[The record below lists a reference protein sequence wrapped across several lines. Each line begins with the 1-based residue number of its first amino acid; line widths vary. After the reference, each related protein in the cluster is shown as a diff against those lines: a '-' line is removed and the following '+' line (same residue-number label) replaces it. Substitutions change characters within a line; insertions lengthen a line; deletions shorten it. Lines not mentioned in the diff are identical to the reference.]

1 MRKIISISFISL
13 DGVIQ
18 SPGSPEEDPSGN
30 FSQGGWVA
38 PFNEDLD
45 NHLMQKLLQP
55 TDLLLGRKTFEIWEN
70 YWPENAGNWPGIN
83 DVTKVVLST
92 TKVNSHW
99 ANSVF
104 IKDLS
109 SIINLKNSAG
119 SDLKVWGSSKLVQLL
134 LENDLIDEFW
144 LMVFPLTLGTGKRLF
159 GEGVIPVAF
168 TLTESL
174 VTPNGVILVN
184 YKRKGPVVTGT
195 IGK

>member
-1 MRKIISISFISL
+1 MRKIISISFLSL

-18 SPGSPEEDPSGN
+18 SPGSPDEDPSNN
-30 FSQGGWVA
+30 FRFGGWVA

-45 NHLMQKLLQP
+45 NSLMQELLQP
-55 TDLLLGRKTFEIWEN
+55 SDLLLGRKTFEIWEN
-70 YWPENAGNWPGIN
+70 YWPANANNWPGIN
-83 DVTKVVLST
+83 EVTKFVLST
-92 TKVNSHW
+92 TKENSQW

-104 IKDLS
+104 VKDLS

-144 LMVFPLTLGTGKRLF
+144 LLFFPLTLGTGKRLF
-159 GEGVIPVAF
+159 GEGAFPVAF
-168 TLTESL
+168 ALTESFIS
-174 VTPNGVILVN
+174 PNGVITVN
-184 YKRKGPVVTGT
+184 YKRKGPIETGT

>member
-55 TDLLLGRKTFEIWEN
+55 TDLLLGRKTFEIWED
-70 YWPENAGNWPGIN
+70 YWPENAGNWPDIN
-83 DVTKVVLST
+83 EVTKFVFST
-92 TKVNSHW
+92 TKETSDW

-104 IKDLS
+104 VKDLS
-109 SIINLKNSAG
+109 SLINLKNSAG
-119 SDLKVWGSSKLVQLL
+119 PDLKVWGSSKLVQLL

-144 LMVFPLTLGTGKRLF
+144 LLIFPLTLGTGKRLF
-159 GEGVIPVAF
+159 GEGAIPVAF
-168 TLTESL
+168 TLTESF
-174 VTPNGVILVN
+174 VTPNGVILSQLQTE
-184 YKRKGPVVTGT
+184 GSG
-195 IGK
+195 

>member
-1 MRKIISISFISL
+1 MRKFISISFISL

-83 DVTKVVLST
+83 EVTKFVLSAT
-92 TKVNSHW
+92 REKSNW

-109 SIINLKNSAG
+109 SLISLKNSAG
-119 SDLKVWGSSKLVQLL
+119 PDLKVWGSSKLVQLL

-144 LMVFPLTLGTGKRLF
+144 LLIFPLTLGTGKRLF
-159 GEGVIPVAF
+159 GEGAIPVAF

-174 VTPNGVILVN
+174 ATPNGVVFVN
-184 YKRKGPVVTGT
+184 YNRKGPVKTGT

>member
-30 FSQGGWVA
+30 FRLGGWVA

-45 NHLMQKLLQP
+45 NPLMQKLLQP
-55 TDLLLGRKTFEIWEN
+55 SDLLLGRKTFEIWEN

-83 DVTKVVLST
+83 EVKKFVLST
-92 TKVNSHW
+92 TKENSDW
-99 ANSVF
+99 ENSVF
-104 IKDLS
+104 VKDLS
-109 SIINLKNSAG
+109 SIINIRNSPG
-119 SDLKVWGSSKLVQLL
+119 PDLKVWGSSKLVQLL
-134 LENDLIDEFW
+134 LENDLIDAFW
-144 LMVFPLTLGTGKRLF
+144 LLIFPLTLGTGKRLF
-159 GEGVIPVAF
+159 VEGAIPAAF
-168 TLTESL
+168 TLTESF

-184 YKRKGPVVTGT
+184 YKRKGPVNTGT

>member
-55 TDLLLGRKTFEIWEN
+55 TDLLLGRKTFEIWED
-70 YWPENAGNWPGIN
+70 YWPENAGNWPDIN
-83 DVTKVVLST
+83 EVTKFVFST
-92 TKVNSHW
+92 TKETSDW

-104 IKDLS
+104 VKDLS
-109 SIINLKNSAG
+109 SLISLKNSAG
-119 SDLKVWGSSKLVQLL
+119 PDLKVWGSSKLVQLL

-144 LMVFPLTLGTGKRLF
+144 LLIFPLTLGTGKRLF
-159 GEGVIPVAF
+159 GEEAIPVAF
-168 TLTESL
+168 TLTESF
-174 VTPNGVILVN
+174 VTPNGVILIN
-184 YKRKGPVVTGT
+184 YERKGPVEKGT

>member
-1 MRKIISISFISL
+1 MRKIISISFVSL

-38 PFNEDLD
+38 PFNEDLG
-45 NHLMQKLLQP
+45 NQLMQKLLQS

-83 DVTKVVLST
+83 EVTKFVLSAT
-92 TKVNSHW
+92 REKSNW

-109 SIINLKNSAG
+109 SLISLKNSAG
-119 SDLKVWGSSKLVQLL
+119 PDLKVWGSSKLVQLL
-134 LENDLIDEFW
+134 LENDLIDELW
-144 LMVFPLTLGTGKRLF
+144 LLIFPLILGTGKRLF
-159 GEGVIPVAF
+159 GEGAIPVAF

-184 YKRKGPVVTGT
+184 YKRKGPVKTGT

>member
-30 FSQGGWVA
+30 FSHGGWVS

-55 TDLLLGRKTFEIWEN
+55 TDLLLGRKTFEIWED

-83 DVTKVVLST
+83 EVTKFVLSAT
-92 TKVNSHW
+92 REKSNWV
-99 ANSVF
+99 NSVF
-104 IKDLS
+104 VKDLP
-109 SIINLKNSAG
+109 SIKNLRDSPG
-119 SDLKVWGSSKLVQLL
+119 PDLKVWGSSKLVQLL

-144 LMVFPLTLGTGKRLF
+144 LLIFPLILGTGKRLF
-159 GEGVIPVAF
+159 GEGAIPAAF

-184 YKRKGPVVTGT
+184 YKRKGPVKTGT